1 MIVDYKVELGYHKK
15 VSVNGKGVIVM
26 YVRKGE
32 RKTIDDVYYL
42 PKMQLNWLLL
52 MKSTQF

>member
-26 YVRKGE
+26 YAIYGE
-32 RKTIDDVYYL
+32 RKTIDEVYCVPSLYV
-42 PKMQLNWLLL
+42 
-52 MKSTQF
+52 TF